1 MASHTIYAPTVNSYE
16 PAFNYRKNENDK
28 GVCRVYFVLSDYNIR
43 SDVEY
48 VHASVVKASTNHNVV
63 DTTRDYLTSEDI
75 FTNAGIILNLGITEV
90 NGKQGLYYTEIS
102 GDYIYDNIAGWNMGS
117 IYKIQLRLTKEKCP
131 GGNATEQIA
140 WLNTN
145 AEKFSEWSTTIT
157 TKAIGDDY
165 VDIPILSK
173 LPLTSSSLDIIGTYA
188 NTDETEKMYSARITL
203 CDNANTVLEDSG
215 ILYKDSFDTTSRFS
229 YSFKT
234 NLDKAIYKIKV
245 TITTQNKHTYVKDY
259 TIEADPQES
268 EFLGDIYLSTI
279 PLMRGY
285 EEDEGCI
292 ILQVRSNNAADTYQG
307 TLRIRRASDKDGFFK
322 WEDIHEIQCQE
333 STKIT
338 DIDDF
343 TDLTVESGV
352 YYKYGLQEITKDSE
366 GRIIRSKL
374 KVMDEVQRVFEYS
387 FLLGAGGRQLKL
399 KYDNTINNFQKTY
412 SDVITPTIGGKYPF
426 VTRVGSA
433 DYYSFQIN
441 GKISFSMDENNLFI
455 DKDFLHGYTKNTA
468 ISQYDY
474 TYEREFR
481 NQVYAFLTD
490 AKPKLFKSPTE
501 GNILVRISN
510 VSLSPEAGLSRLIY
524 NFSATATEI
533 DEASLEK
540 YKKYEFIPDLNTS
553 LLG

>member
-16 PAFNYRKNENDK
+16 PAFNYG
-28 GVCRVYFVLSDYNIR
+28 GVCRVYFVLSDYNTR
-43 SDVEY
+43 SDVQY

-63 DTTRDYLTSEDI
+63 NTARDSSNRV
-75 FTNAGIILNLGITEV
+75 FTNAGIILNLPITKAD
-90 NGKQGLYYTEIS
+90 GKQGLYYTDIKS
-102 GDYIYDNIAGWNMGS
+102 DYIYDTNAGWYKGS
-117 IYKIQLRLTKEKCP
+117 IYRIQLRLTKEECP
-131 GGNATEQIA
+131 GGDANAQTT
-140 WLNTN
+140 WLNTK
-145 AEKFSEWSTTIT
+145 AEMFSEWSTTIT

-173 LPLTSSSLDIIGTYA
+173 SPLTSSSLDIIGTYT
-188 NTDETEKMYSARITL
+188 NEDPTEKMYSARITL
-203 CDNANTVLEDSG
+203 YNNANTVLEDSG

-234 NLDKAIYKIKV
+234 NLDKATYKIKV

-259 TIEADPQES
+259 TIEADPKES
-268 EFLGDIYLSTI
+268 EFLGDIYLSTV

-292 ILQVRSNNAADTYQG
+292 ILQVCSNNAADTYQG

-343 TDLTVESGV
+343 MDLTVESGV

-374 KVMDEVQRVFEYS
+374 KIMDEVQRVFEYS

-433 DYYSFQIN
+433 DYYSFQIS

>member
-16 PAFNYRKNENDK
+16 PAFNEK
-28 GVCRVYFVLSDYNIR
+28 GTCIVYFVLSDYNTR
-43 SDVEY
+43 SDVQY

-63 DTTRDYLTSEDI
+63 NTARDSSDEV
-75 FTNAGIILNLGITEV
+75 FTNAGIILNLDINEAD
-90 NGKQGLYYTEIS
+90 GKHGLYYTKIKS
-102 GDYIYDNIAGWNMGS
+102 DYIYDNKAGWNKGS
-117 IYKIQLRLTKEKCP
+117 IYRIQLRLTKERCL
-131 GGNATEQIA
+131 GGDASQQTA
-140 WLNTN
+140 WLNAN
-145 AEKFSEWSTTIT
+145 ANEFSEWSTTIT
-157 TKAIGDDY
+157 TKAIGDDS

-173 LPLTSSSLDIIGTYA
+173 SPLTSSSLDIIGTYT
-188 NTDETEKMYSARITL
+188 NTDPTEKMYSARITL
-203 CDNANTVLEDSG
+203 CNNANTILEDSG

-234 NLDKAIYKIKV
+234 NLDKATYKIKV

-268 EFLGDIYLSTI
+268 EFLGDIYLSTA

-374 KVMDEVQRVFEYS
+374 KIMDEVQRVFEYR
-387 FLLGAGGRQLKL
+387 FLLGAGGRQVKL
-399 KYDNTINNFQKTY
+399 KDDNTINNFQKTY
-412 SDVITPTIGGKYPF
+412 SDVIAPTIGGKYPF

-540 YKKYEFIPDLNTS
+540 CKKYEFIPDLNTS

>member
-16 PAFNYRKNENDK
+16 PAFNCKDA
-28 GVCRVYFVLSDYNIR
+28 CIVYFVLSDYNIR

-63 DTTRDYLTSEDI
+63 NTTRDYSKSEDI
-75 FTNAGIILNLGITEV
+75 FTNAGIILNLPITEV
-90 NGKQGLYYTEIS
+90 DGKQGLYYTEIKS
-102 GDYIYDNIAGWNMGS
+102 NYIYDNNAGWNIGS

-131 GGNATEQIA
+131 GGDANAQTT

-145 AEKFSEWSTTIT
+145 AGMFSEWSTTIT
-157 TKAIGDDY
+157 TKAIGNDS

-173 LPLTSSSLDIIGTYA
+173 SPLTSSNLDIIGTYT
-188 NTDETEKMYSARITL
+188 NTDPTEKMYSARMTL
-203 CDNANTVLEDSG
+203 CDNANTILEDSG

-234 NLDKAIYKIKV
+234 NLDKATYKIKV

-268 EFLGDIYLSTI
+268 EFLGDIYLSTV

-292 ILQVRSNNAADTYQG
+292 ILQVRSNDAVDTYQG

-333 STKIT
+333 PTKIT

-343 TDLTVESGV
+343 MDLTVESGV

-374 KVMDEVQRVFEYS
+374 KIMDEVQRVFEYS

>member
-16 PAFNYRKNENDK
+16 PAFNCKEA
-28 GVCRVYFVLSDYNIR
+28 CRVYFVLSDYNIR
-43 SDVEY
+43 SDVQY

-63 DTTRDYLTSEDI
+63 NTARDSSNRV
-75 FTNAGIILNLGITEV
+75 FTNAGIILNLDINEAD
-90 NGKQGLYYTEIS
+90 GKQGLYYTDIES
-102 GDYIYDNIAGWNMGS
+102 DYIYDTNAGWYKGS
-117 IYKIQLRLTKEKCP
+117 IYRIQLRLTKEECP
-131 GGNATEQIA
+131 RGDANAQTT
-140 WLNTN
+140 WLNAN
-145 AEKFSEWSTTIT
+145 AGMFSEWSTTIT
-157 TKAIGDDY
+157 TKAIGNDN

-173 LPLTSSSLDIIGTYA
+173 SPLTSSSLDIIGTYT
-188 NTDETEKMYSARITL
+188 NTDPTEKMYSARITL
-203 CDNANTVLEDSG
+203 CNNANTVLEDSG

-234 NLDKAIYKIKV
+234 NLDRATYKIKV
-245 TITTQNKHTYVKDY
+245 IITTQNKHTYVKDY

-268 EFLGDIYLSTI
+268 EFLGDIYLSTA
-279 PLMRGY
+279 PFMRGY

-292 ILQVRSNNAADTYQG
+292 ILQVRSNNASDTYQG

-333 STKIT
+333 ATKII

-399 KYDNTINNFQKTY
+399 KYDNTINNFQKAY
-412 SDVITPTIGGKYPF
+412 SDVITPTICGKYPF

>member
-1 MASHTIYAPTVNSYE
+1 
-16 PAFNYRKNENDK
+16 
-28 GVCRVYFVLSDYNIR
+28 
-43 SDVEY
+43 
-48 VHASVVKASTNHNVV
+48 
-63 DTTRDYLTSEDI
+63 
-75 FTNAGIILNLGITEV
+75 
-90 NGKQGLYYTEIS
+90 
-102 GDYIYDNIAGWNMGS
+102 
-117 IYKIQLRLTKEKCP
+117 
-131 GGNATEQIA
+131 
-140 WLNTN
+140 
-145 AEKFSEWSTTIT
+145 
-157 TKAIGDDY
+157 
-165 VDIPILSK
+165 
-173 LPLTSSSLDIIGTYA
+173 
-188 NTDETEKMYSARITL
+188 MYSARITL

-215 ILYKDSFDTTSRFS
+215 ILYKDSFDTTSKFS

-268 EFLGDIYLSTI
+268 EFLSDIYLSTVS
-279 PLMRGY
+279 LMRGY

-343 TDLTVESGV
+343 MDLTVESGV

-374 KVMDEVQRVFEYS
+374 KIMDEVQRVFEYS

-433 DYYSFQIN
+433 DYYSFQIS

>member
-16 PAFNYRKNENDK
+16 PAFNYE
-28 GVCRVYFVLSDYNIR
+28 GTCRVYFVLSDYNIR
-43 SDVEY
+43 SDVQY

-63 DTTRDYLTSEDI
+63 NTARNSSDKV
-75 FTNAGIILNLGITEV
+75 FTNAGIILNLKI
-90 NGKQGLYYTEIS
+90 NGADEKQGLYYTEIS
-102 GDYIYDNIAGWNMGS
+102 SDYIYDNKAGWDKGS
-117 IYKIQLRLTKEKCP
+117 IYRIQLRLTKEECP
-131 GGNATEQIA
+131 GGDAAAQTA
-140 WLNTN
+140 WLNAN
-145 AEKFSEWSTTIT
+145 ANEFSEWSTTIT
-157 TKAIGDDY
+157 TKAIGNDS

-173 LPLTSSSLDIIGTYA
+173 SPLTSSSLDIIGTYT

-234 NLDKAIYKIKV
+234 NLDKATYKIKV

-259 TIEADPQES
+259 TIQADPHES
-268 EFLGDIYLSTI
+268 EFLGDIYLSTV

-292 ILQVRSNNAADTYQG
+292 ILQVRSNNVADTYQG

-333 STKIT
+333 ATKII

-510 VSLSPEAGLSRLIY
+510 VSLTPEAGLSRLIY

>member
-16 PAFNYRKNENDK
+16 PAFNEK
-28 GVCRVYFVLSDYNIR
+28 GTCIVYFVLSDYNTR
-43 SDVEY
+43 SDVQY

-63 DTTRDYLTSEDI
+63 NTARDSSDEV
-75 FTNAGIILNLGITEV
+75 FTNAGIILNLDINEAD
-90 NGKQGLYYTEIS
+90 GKHGLYYTKIKS
-102 GDYIYDNIAGWNMGS
+102 DYIYDNKAGWNKGS
-117 IYKIQLRLTKEKCP
+117 IYRIQLRLTKEECL
-131 GGNATEQIA
+131 GGDASQQTA
-140 WLNTN
+140 WLNAN
-145 AEKFSEWSTTIT
+145 ANEFSEWSTTIT
-157 TKAIGDDY
+157 TKAIGDDS

-173 LPLTSSSLDIIGTYA
+173 SPLTSSSLDIIGTYT
-188 NTDETEKMYSARITL
+188 NTDPTEKMYSARITL
-203 CDNANTVLEDSG
+203 CNNANTILEDSG

-234 NLDKAIYKIKV
+234 NLDKATYKIKV
-245 TITTQNKHTYVKDY
+245 IITTQNKHTYVKDY
-259 TIEADPQES
+259 TIKADPKES
-268 EFLGDIYLSTI
+268 EFLGDIYLSTA
-279 PLMRGY
+279 PFMRGY

-292 ILQVRSNNAADTYQG
+292 ILQVRSKNVADTYQG

-322 WEDIHEIQCQE
+322 WEDVHEIQCKE

-343 TDLTVESGV
+343 MDLTVESGV

>member
-16 PAFNYRKNENDK
+16 PAFNYRENEDVK

-63 DTTRDYLTSEDI
+63 DTTRDSSSGDI

-131 GGNATEQIA
+131 GGDATEQIA

-145 AEKFSEWSTTIT
+145 AGMFSEWSTTIT
-157 TKAIGDDY
+157 TKAIGNDS

-173 LPLTSSSLDIIGTYA
+173 SPLTSSSLDIIGTYA
-188 NTDETEKMYSARITL
+188 NEDPTEKMYSARITL
-203 CDNANTVLEDSG
+203 YNNANTVLEDSG

-234 NLDKAIYKIKV
+234 NLDKATYKIKV

-268 EFLGDIYLSTI
+268 EFLGDIYLSTA
-279 PLMRGY
+279 PFMRGY

-292 ILQVRSNNAADTYQG
+292 ILQVCSNNAADTYQG

-374 KVMDEVQRVFEYS
+374 KIMDEVQRVFEYS

-399 KYDNTINNFQKTY
+399 KYDNTISNFQKTY

-426 VTRVGSA
+426 VTRVGNA

-468 ISQYDY
+468 ISEYDY

-540 YKKYEFIPDLNTS
+540 CKKYEFIPDLNTS